1 MAVRQLVE
9 SGWLSPRRA
18 GAVVVVAAAGG
29 SWRLAAARV
38 GIVWCCLRWRMAQGA
53 DFELRLQRPQRVCSS
68 VPRALPAAARC
79 GTWIC

>member
-38 GIVWCCLRWRMAQGA
+38 GIVWRCLRWRMAQGA
-53 DFELRLQRPQRVCSS
+53 DFELRLQRPTRVFKCS
-68 VPRALPAAARC
+68 AGAAR
-79 GTWIC
+79 GGALWDLNL

>member
-1 MAVRQLVE
+1 MAVRQQVE

-38 GIVWCCLRWRMAQGA
+38 GIVWRCLRWRMAQGA
-53 DFELRLQRPQRVCSS
+53 ALIFGCNAQRVCSS
-68 VPRALPAAARC
+68 VPRALPAARRVC
-79 GTWIC
+79 VT